1 VVVRSIAK
9 IVVLCLALVLAVS
22 IGVVPAAASAK
33 KGHAAKKPR
42 VGAEAV
48 LDSVGPDGIAGRVSS
63 PNGSCRAQ
71 RHVTVYR
78 VNTGAS
84 IPSGEF
90 VAATW
95 TRSDGTWSVP
105 GPMYP
110 SQFYAVVDS
119 KNAKRVVCESATSN
133 SRVWG

>member
-1 VVVRSIAK
+1 MSLSVVSGA
-9 IVVLCLALVLAVS
+9 
-22 IGVVPAAASAK
+22 GAK

-42 VGAEAV
+42 VGSEAV
-48 LDSVGPDGIAGRVSS
+48 LDSVGPDGITGRVSS
-63 PNGSCRAQ
+63 AQGACRAQ

-95 TRSDGTWSVP
+95 THGDGSWSVP

-119 KNAKRVVCESATSN
+119 KSAKRVVCESATSN
-133 SRVWG
+133 SLVWG